1 MKLIQCAALFA
12 IAMPAFLTVSLRAD
26 CIPVKVVVITTFQS
40 GKDNDP
46 TGGEFGNWVLNLP
59 LSETIPFPQGYHH
72 LRYNPELQVLGIVTG
87 EGKSHAAAS
96 IMGLGMDPRFDLS
109 KAYWIIAAIA
119 GVDPNK
125 ASVASTAWA
134 KYVVDGD
141 LAYEIDARQIPQ
153 GWSTGYVPFG
163 RSMPYQGPS
172 QPFNPNGVQQVF
184 QLNASLADWAFE
196 LTKNIHLP
204 DDSTLRKLRA
214 GYPNYPIALKP
225 PFVLQGDDLAAD
237 HFWIGDLLNTWAE
250 NWTSYWTANQGS
262 FAMSD
267 FEDTGVGLALQ
278 FLSQVNR
285 ADKNRLLVL
294 RSASDYT
301 VQAEGQTPAQLLA
314 NDVSGGLSGFV
325 EALSNVYQV
334 GSTVVK
340 EISSNWDTYENH
352 IPSPASLGARQRLR
366 QSNRASRIADNRAKR
381 MTDDK

>member
-12 IAMPAFLTVSLRAD
+12 IATPAIFAVSLRAD

-46 TGGEFGNWVLNLP
+46 TAGEFGNWVLNLP
-59 LSETIPFPQGYHH
+59 LSVTIPFPQGYHH

-119 GVDPNK
+119 GVNPNK
-125 ASVASTAWA
+125 GSVASTAWA
-134 KYVVDGD
+134 KFVVDGD
-141 LAYEIDARQIPQ
+141 LAYEIDARQIPK
-153 GWSTGYVPFG
+153 GWSTGYVPFD

-172 QPFNPNGVQQVF
+172 QPFNSNGVQQVF
-184 QLNASLADWAFE
+184 QLNASLADWAFQ

-204 DDSTLRKLRA
+204 DDSTLQQVRA

-225 PFVLQGDDLAAD
+225 PFVLEGDDLAGD

-250 NWTSYWTANQGS
+250 NWMSYWTVNQGS

-301 VQAEGQTPAQLLA
+301 VQPQGKTPAQFLA
-314 NDVSGGLSGFV
+314 SENSGGLSGFL

-340 EISSNWDTYENH
+340 KISSNWDTYKNH
-352 IPSPASLGARQRLR
+352 IPSPGSLGA
-366 QSNRASRIADNRAKR
+366 SPTVTTK
-381 MTDDK
+381 